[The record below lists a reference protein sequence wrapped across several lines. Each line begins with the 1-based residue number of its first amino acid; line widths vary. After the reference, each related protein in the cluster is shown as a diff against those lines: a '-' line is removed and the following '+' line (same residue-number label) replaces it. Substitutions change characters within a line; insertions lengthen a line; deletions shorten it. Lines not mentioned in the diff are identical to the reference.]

1 MTEERE
7 KSLKEKKL
15 EGIMGIGDS
24 LKKLDEEE
32 TVQSNKSDEEKKRK
46 MEERKKFLEEAREQ
60 FDIIKNKPD
69 IEFSRDIY
77 KELVMIDM
85 EILRITRKEIE
96 MDPSP
101 RHVETAASLTSSIT
115 STIDA
120 LRDIDEIKVEQGF
133 KRETID
139 MKKNAS
145 SAGNITTGVMMAGAF
160 TDIMDKIG
168 EMKKLKEKTVDAVV
182 VETTTEKD
190 GVKKDNI

>member
-32 TVQSNKSDEEKKRK
+32 TFEVNKNDEEKKRK
-46 MEERKKFLEEAREQ
+46 MEERKKFLAEAKDQ
-60 FDIIKNKPD
+60 FDVIRNKPD
-69 IEFSRDIY
+69 AEFSRDIY

-85 EILRITRKEIE
+85 EILRITRKEME

-115 STIDA
+115 STIDS
-120 LRDIDEIKVEQGF
+120 LRDIDEVKIEQGF
-133 KRETID
+133 KREALD
-139 MKKNAS
+139 LKKNQGNTGPG
-145 SAGNITTGVMMAGAF
+145 AGVVMIGTMN
-160 TDIMDKIG
+160 DILA
-168 EMKKLKEKTVDAVV
+168 KLKSENIKTI
-182 VETTTEKD
+182 ETTSVIVDTLEN
-190 GVKKDNI
+190 KKE

>member
-32 TVQSNKSDEEKKRK
+32 TFEVNKNDEEKKRK
-46 MEERKKFLEEAREQ
+46 MEERKKFLAEAKDQ
-60 FDIIKNKPD
+60 FDVIRNKPD
-69 IEFSRDIY
+69 AEFSRDIY

-85 EILRITRKEIE
+85 EILRITRKEME

-115 STIDA
+115 STIDS
-120 LRDIDEIKVEQGF
+120 LRDIDEVKVDQGF
-133 KRETID
+133 KREALD
-139 MKKNAS
+139 LKKNAS
-145 SAGNITTGVMMAGAF
+145 STGNITAGVIMAGAF

-168 EMKKLKEKTVDAVV
+168 EMKKQKEKTIEAVV
-182 VETTTEKD
+182 VETTIDNDKD
-190 GVKKDNI
+190 KK

>member
-32 TVQSNKSDEEKKRK
+32 TFEVNKNDEEKKRK
-46 MEERKKFLEEAREQ
+46 MEERKKFLAEAKDQ
-60 FDIIKNKPD
+60 FDVIRNKPD
-69 IEFSRDIY
+69 TEFSRDIY

-85 EILRITRKEIE
+85 EILRITRKEME

-115 STIDA
+115 STIDS
-120 LRDIDEIKVEQGF
+120 LRNIDEVKIDQGF
-133 KRETID
+133 KREALD
-139 MKKNAS
+139 LKKNQGNMGPG
-145 SAGNITTGVMMAGAF
+145 AGVVMIGSMS
-160 TDIMDKIG
+160 DILKQA
-168 EMKKLKEKTVDAVV
+168 KLHLQDPEKVKTIEATV
-182 VETTTEKD
+182 VESEGEKQ
-190 GVKKDNI
+190 G